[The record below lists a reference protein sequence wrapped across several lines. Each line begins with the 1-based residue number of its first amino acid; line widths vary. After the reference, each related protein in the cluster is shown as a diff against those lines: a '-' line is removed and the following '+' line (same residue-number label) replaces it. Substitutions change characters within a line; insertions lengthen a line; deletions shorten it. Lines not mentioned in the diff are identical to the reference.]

1 VTRGALVGPRDAVR
15 VTRDAGGREEDA
27 DRERDEPVPE
37 SQESSSIW
45 WACRPFG
52 EWVMSK
58 KRARHHRKL
67 SKTTA
72 PARGGA
78 KPTRLRRE
86 RGRVSIEPMPL
97 TVVAPAVEPAVPPD
111 SCSAITLRSP
121 PSTLPV
127 RAMPTALS
135 AKSGRW
141 LSSAW
146 TLVALAVVVFALFVW
161 CVADLQE
168 NPGPAVAGL
177 VDSGGLEAGTAGAHL
192 DAGSM
197 GDA

>member
-1 VTRGALVGPRDAVR
+1 
-15 VTRDAGGREEDA
+15 
-27 DRERDEPVPE
+27 
-37 SQESSSIW
+37 
-45 WACRPFG
+45 
-52 EWVMSK
+52 MSK

-67 SKTTA
+67 SKTAA

-78 KPTRLRRE
+78 KPTHLRRE

-97 TVVAPAVEPAVPPD
+97 TVVEPAVEPAVPPD

-127 RAMPTALS
+127 AAMPTALS
-135 AKSGRW
+135 AKSGRSLPSPW
-141 LSSAW
+141 A
-146 TLVALAVVVFALFVW
+146 LVALAVVVFALFVW
-161 CVADLQE
+161 SVADLQE

-177 VDSGGLEAGTAGAHL
+177 VDGGDLDAGAAGARV

-197 GDA
+197 GDTGSMGDA